1 MRLRESIRHKYTE
14 LAKSKA
20 LVKNL
25 IKKFEEDIS
34 KAAGLKK
41 ISFEKTENGSRI
53 AFENI
58 TILLAIK

>member
-25 IKKFEEDIS
+25 IKKFDN
-34 KAAGLKK
+34 K
-41 ISFEKTENGSRI
+41 
-53 AFENI
+53 
-58 TILLAIK
+58 